1 MKIYEEFMN
10 NQTYFGCN
18 KSKNSLKEDRFILA
32 CSIKKPYHDIFLL
45 FY

>member
-1 MKIYEEFMN
+1 MVMKIYEEFMN

-32 CSIKKPYHDIFLL
+32 YSIKKPYQ
-45 FY
+45 